1 MKLLDNSTFDN
12 KNYEEMI
19 PAPKLRET
27 VPGYYKLSSSP
38 IGQQANT
45 LISFFGIILNL

>member
-1 MKLLDNSTFDN
+1 MKLLNNSTFDN

-19 PAPKLRET
+19 PAPKLKET
-27 VPGYYKLSSSP
+27 IPGYYKLSSYP

-45 LISFFGIILNL
+45 LVSFLAIILNL